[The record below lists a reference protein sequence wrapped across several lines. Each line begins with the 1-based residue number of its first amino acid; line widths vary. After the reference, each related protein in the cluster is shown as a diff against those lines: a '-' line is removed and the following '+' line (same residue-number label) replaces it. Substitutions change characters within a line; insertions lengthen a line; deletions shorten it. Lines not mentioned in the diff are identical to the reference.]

1 MRPTFLGFETQRRT
15 LTMAQKNLDITG
27 NNISNINTPGY
38 TRQRV
43 DMYSD
48 YVFGTMD
55 PSWNSKS
62 STLAMAGQGVN
73 AYGVSQMRNIY
84 VDKRYRENVAIEAET
99 SLNID
104 ILSDIENVLDN
115 FETETNGLQYRTT
128 QFFKALQDYSGER
141 PDSADKAKIV
151 ANTAFNLCRMINL
164 YNTELNQV
172 ETTYVNE
179 LQDTCNYINELTSRM
194 TTLNKKIEQEKF
206 HYPNEYGPNELYDQM
221 NLYIDELATYGNIE
235 VQQDTETGVYTVKLG
250 GVEIVN
256 GAEFKNNRILMKE
269 YDGYNQAYLYFESG
283 EDVVPG
289 SGYLNSY
296 INMING
302 NGVYATGHQNNSYGI
317 AYFQSAI
324 NEFAR
329 TLAETFNTA
338 NGAEFDDLRKMFET
352 SDGSDLITAENIK
365 ISKAW
370 QEDPTMIGKVR
381 KFNEST
387 GMPEYGYDEKLDE
400 ITGNVT
406 LQNTNVLYLISQ
418 FDNHSLDFG
427 KAHDF
432 TGSIYDYIA
441 FISNRLGSTIEY
453 ETSKNETAET
463 TVDGLLDTRDS
474 LSGVQMDEE
483 GINMMNYTKWYN
495 ASSRL
500 LTALDD
506 CLDKLING
514 TGRVGL

>member
-27 NNISNINTPGY
+27 NNISNINTEGY

-48 YVFGTMD
+48 YVYGTMD

-84 VDKRYRENVAIEAET
+84 IDKRYRENVAIEAD
-99 SLNID
+99 SSKNIE
-104 ILSDIENVLDN
+104 ILSDIEDILDN
-115 FETETNGLQYRTT
+115 FDTDGLQWRTT
-128 QFFKALQDYSGER
+128 QFFKALQDYAGER
-141 PDSADKAKIV
+141 PDSADTAKIV
-151 ANTAFNLCRMINL
+151 VNSATNLCQLLNDYSI
-164 YNTELNQV
+164 ELKQV

-179 LQDTCNYINELTSRM
+179 LQDTCDYINELTSKM

-206 HYPNEYGPNELYDQM
+206 HYPRDYGPNELYDQM
-221 NLYIDELATYGNIE
+221 NLYIDELATYGNIT
-235 VQQDTETGVYTVKLG
+235 VHQDTDTGVYTVEMNHVTLVDG
-250 GVEIVN
+250 EN
-256 GAEFKNNRILMKE
+256 FKNNRILMKE
-269 YDGYNQAYLYFESG
+269 YEGYNQAYLYFESG

-317 AYFQSAI
+317 AYFQTAI
-324 NEFAR
+324 DEFAR
-329 TLAETFNTA
+329 TIANTFNMA
-338 NGAEFDDLRKMFET
+338 NGAEFSDSRIMFTQNNSDET
-352 SDGSDLITAENIK
+352 LNAGNICV
-365 ISKAW
+365 SNSW

-381 KFNEST
+381 LMNEYT
-387 GMPEYGYDEKLDE
+387 GMPYYGYDEQLE
-400 ITGNVT
+400 EETGKVN
-406 LQNTNVLYLISQ
+406 LQNSNVNYLISQ
-418 FDNHSLDFG
+418 FDNHSIEFG
-427 KAHDF
+427 TAHDF
-432 TGSIYDYIA
+432 TGSVYEYIS
-441 FISNRLGSTIEY
+441 FISNRVGQTLEY
-453 ETSKNETAET
+453 EVSKNETAET

>member
-48 YVFGTMD
+48 YVFGTMS
-55 PSWNSKS
+55 PSYNTKS

-73 AYGVSQMRNIY
+73 AYGVAQMRNVYI
-84 VDKRYRENVAIEAET
+84 DKRYRENVAIEAD
-99 SLNID
+99 SSKNIEILTDMED
-104 ILSDIENVLDN
+104 ILDN
-115 FETETNGLQYRTT
+115 FDTDGLQYRTQ
-128 QFFKALQDYSGER
+128 QFFDALQDYAGER
-141 PDSADKAKIV
+141 PDSADTAKIV
-151 ANTAFNLCRMINL
+151 VNSANNLCKFLNL
-164 YNTELNQV
+164 ASIELKQV

-179 LQDTCNYINELTSRM
+179 LKDTCDYINELTTKM
-194 TTLNKKIEQEKF
+194 TMLNKKIEQEKF
-206 HYPNEYGPNELYDQM
+206 HYPREYGPNELYDQM
-221 NLYIDELATYGNIE
+221 NLYIDELATYGNIT
-235 VQQDTETGVYTVKLG
+235 VHQDTETGVYSVTLG
-250 GVEIVN
+250 GVNIVD
-256 GAEFKNNRILMKE
+256 GEKFRNNRILMKE
-269 YDGYNQAYLYFESG
+269 YEGYNQAYLYFESG

-302 NGVYATGHQNNSYGI
+302 NGVYATGHQNATHGI
-317 AYFQSAI
+317 PYFQTALD
-324 NEFAR
+324 EFAR
-329 TLAETFNTA
+329 TIAKTFNTA
-338 NGAEFDDLRKMFET
+338 NGDEFAPERKMFVQNDDAET
-352 SDGSDLITAENIK
+352 LTAGNIC
-365 ISKAW
+365 ISQSW
-370 QEDPTMIGKVR
+370 EEDPTMIGKVR
-381 KFNEST
+381 LMNEST
-387 GMPEYGYDEKLDE
+387 GIPYYGYDEKLDE
-400 ITGNVT
+400 ETGVVN
-406 LQNTNVLYLISQ
+406 LQNSNVNFLLSQ
-418 FDNHSLDFG
+418 FDNHNIEFG
-427 KAHDF
+427 NAHDF
-432 TGSIYDYIA
+432 SGSIYEYIS
-441 FISNRLGSTIEY
+441 FVTIRLGQDIEF